1 MENYRTP
8 PRPLAQRFLGSSIF
22 YGILALI
29 LVGAAI
35 HMVMRAAN
43 READTPPP
51 PTYALDQ
58 RPIATIQP
66 EAFGATPVPAADTTE
81 VAGEKPLAGGTQP
94 LGTPVP
100 TQVPTAAAAA
110 ATTRAL
116 EAASSSATK
125 RKNSLKI
132 TWTEVNRDFYGELL
146 GERLP
151 TGQFRVGIL
160 MEELNGRSLKA
171 RMEFG
176 RNEKMIRNLD
186 SSSHTLT
193 LSETDRRIEILQ
205 SSHDPKVN
213 EKVGVILNLEPV
225 SIDEAGLQLRFEI
238 RRATPQLQARGYT
251 VDTFNATDE
260 LLIPPRG
267 AAFLSGFIPHR
278 EPYDEIEQRLFSA
291 NPVLKVLNS
300 KTFQTGLSEIIVFF
314 EPVLAE

>member
-22 YGILALI
+22 YGVLALI

-35 HMVMRAAN
+35 HMVMRTAN
-43 READTPPP
+43 RDTDTPPP

-58 RPIATIQP
+58 RPLKTTPADAADP
-66 EAFGATPVPAADTTE
+66 SPVPAADTTE
-81 VAGEKPLAGGTQP
+81 VAGEQPLAQP
-94 LGTPVP
+94 LN
-100 TQVPTAAAAA
+100 TAGV
-110 ATTRAL
+110 L
-116 EAASSSATK
+116 AASSPAPTLAPAAAGAARVDAASTRK
-125 RKNSLKI
+125 RNALKV

-160 MEELNGRSLKA
+160 MEELNNRNLKT
-171 RMEFG
+171 RMDLG
-176 RNEKMIRNLD
+176 RNEKMIRTLD
-186 SSSHTLT
+186 SSSHTLVLT
-193 LSETDRRIEILQ
+193 EGDRRIEILQ
-205 SSHDPKVN
+205 RSHDPKVN

-225 SIDEAGLQLRFEI
+225 NIDEAGLQMRFEI
-238 RRATPQLQARGYT
+238 RRATPVLQARGYT
-251 VDTFNATDE
+251 IDTFNASDE
-260 LLIPPRG
+260 LLIPARG
-267 AAFLSGFIPHR
+267 AAFISGFIPHR
-278 EPYDEIEQRLFSA
+278 EPYDEIEQRLFAS